1 MSMSVFNNDHNFG
14 HRSFRAGII
23 QGACAPALRGPIF
36 MINNSFRRF
45 ASVAALLGAATLAG
59 HAQSATDGAISG
71 TVTDAT
77 DAAIPGAQIQVHN
90 NGTGK
95 DVSLVTDANGFY
107 KAALLQP
114 GNYSVTITASGFNV
128 SKTDGIVVQ
137 LNQVTTVSPHLAIG
151 STAQTVEIS
160 ADAPVL
166 NFDSPV
172 YGGHLDTKEIENLPI
187 NGRRWSTLTLLTP
200 GVTADS
206 PNGFGLISFRAM
218 SPLMNNVQIDGIDDN
233 QGFYAEERGRTR
245 VGYSTSQVAVAEFQV
260 NTGVYAADLG
270 RAVGGVVNTVT
281 KSGTNNLHG
290 EVYFYDRDNSWGAYN
305 PYTTNTYY
313 DPASNTFSTQSYKPK
328 DWRKNWGFGV
338 GGPLIKDKLFWFY
351 AYDQYKRNFPGTGKA
366 GNPNLFFAA
375 PTSSQL
381 TTLQNRLGFATQAA
395 AAAAYNGGLQ
405 DLLGDLGP
413 VARNGNQVINTPKID
428 WQINQKHHVSF
439 LYHRLRW
446 DSPAGVQ
453 TQATN
458 TYAVDAFGNDFV
470 KLDYGMAKLDSLF
483 TSRLSN
489 QIRFGYGRELD
500 YETAQNPTQYTQQ
513 HLTPSSGT
521 PVEVSLGGSNG
532 FTLGSPYYGY
542 RFAYPDERKW
552 QIGDT
557 ASFIA
562 GKHSIR
568 FGTDILHNYDLQN
581 NLYHGNAQ
589 ISYSSY
595 LNYLSDILRP
605 AGSNG
610 TCDTARTGAGNLP
623 CYDSYDQGFGPT
635 TFDLATTDLAF
646 FVQDDWKVNPN
657 LTLNLGVRY
666 DYEMIPSP
674 YAALANPLFP
684 EVGNKFSDKNNI
696 APRLGFAWDPFGH
709 GTTVLRGG
717 YGIFFGRI
725 PNSILLNVYYNTGSK
740 QSQVQYTLN
749 NTTGPAIT
757 NVLTAPPTT
766 GASSAPNIQYFDKN
780 FQSPAAHEFDLAVQQ
795 ELGKANILS
804 VSYVG
809 TLGRQ
814 LPNFLNTNLNPNATY
829 TATYNVVPGSD
840 GTCGPLNC
848 GPITEKV
855 YANSQQTTPAGSPK
869 SVLLNPNFGA
879 TTKVVSNIN
888 SSYNALTFEIQNRTF
903 KRVTFDANYTWAHAL
918 DFNQNQSTNPTT
930 NSWLDPYANARA
942 NYGNS
947 NFNIPNR
954 FVGWAIVNV
963 PGTSRNTFYKYLTN
977 GWSLKPVFQAQ
988 SGFPYSLN
996 TNGNAPN
1003 QVFGSAANCASNGV
1017 GCYRPN
1023 GSGVSGTS
1031 VTYIPEL
1038 GRNSRQ
1044 YPRTMVLDLRA
1055 QKDFTFGE
1063 KYNLELIGEAFNLA
1077 NHQNV
1082 TQVNTTGYTFSGTN
1096 LQYNPAAGT
1105 PQNSNSNFAYS
1116 PRQVQLAIRLMF

>member
-1 MSMSVFNNDHNFG
+1 MKSAMRCVL
-14 HRSFRAGII
+14 AM
-23 QGACAPALRGPIF
+23 AVC
-36 MINNSFRRF
+36 
-45 ASVAALLGAATLAG
+45 LGAGTWG
-59 HAQSATDGAISG
+59 YGQSATDGAISG
-71 TVTDAT
+71 TVTDST
-77 DAAIPGAQIQVHN
+77 GAAIPNAKVDVHN
-90 NGTGK
+90 DGTGL
-95 DVSLVTDANGFY
+95 DIPLTADGTGFY
-107 KAALLQP
+107 KAGLLQP
-114 GNYSVTITASGFNV
+114 GNYTVTVTAPGFNS
-128 SKTDGIVVQ
+128 SKTSGIVVQ
-137 LNQVTTVSPHLAIG
+137 LNQVTAVNPKMEIG
-151 STAQTVEIS
+151 TASQTVEIT

-172 YGGHLDTKEIENLPI
+172 YGGHLNTKEVESLPI
-187 NGRRWSTLTLLTP
+187 NGRRWSSLTLLTP

-290 EVYFYDRDNSWGAYN
+290 EIYFYDRDNDWGAYN
-305 PYTTNTYY
+305 PYTNNTYY
-313 DPASNTFSTQSYKPK
+313 NAASNSFYTQPYKPK
-328 DWRKNWGFGV
+328 DWRKNWGFGM
-338 GGPLIKDKLFWFY
+338 GGPLIKDRLFWFY

-366 GNPNLFFAA
+366 GNPGLFFAP
-375 PTSSQL
+375 PTSNQL
-381 TTLQNRLGFATQAA
+381 ATLQSRLGLATQAD
-395 AAAAYNGGLQ
+395 AAAAYNQGLQ
-405 DLLGDLGP
+405 DLLNDLGP
-413 VARNGNQVINTPKID
+413 VARTGNQVINTPKLD
-428 WQINQKHHVSF
+428 WQINSKQHASF

-458 TYAVDAFGNDFV
+458 TYSVDAFGNDFV

-483 TSRLSN
+483 TPRLSN
-489 QIRFGYGRELD
+489 EIRYGYGRELD
-500 YETAQNPTQYTQQ
+500 DETAQKPTAYTTA
-513 HLTPSSGT
+513 HLTPASGI
-521 PVEVSLGGSNG
+521 PVEVALGGSNG

-542 RFAYPDERKW
+542 RLAYPDERKW
-552 QIGDT
+552 QVGDT
-557 ASFIA
+557 ATFIA

-581 NLYHGNAQ
+581 NLYHSNAQ

-595 LNYLSDILRP
+595 LNYISDILRP

-610 TCDTARTGAGNLP
+610 TCDSTRTSSGNLP
-623 CYDSYDQGFGPT
+623 CYDSYNQGFGPT

-646 FVQDDWKVNPN
+646 FVQDDWKLTPN
-657 LTLNLGVRY
+657 LTLNLGIRY
-666 DYEMIPSP
+666 DYEKVPPP
-674 YAALANPLFP
+674 YANLANTDFP
-684 EVGNKFSDKNNI
+684 QVNNTFSDKNNI
-696 APRLGFAWDPFGH
+696 APRLGFAWDPFGQ
-709 GTTVLRGG
+709 GKTVVRGG

-725 PNSILLNVYYNTGSK
+725 PNSILLNVHYNTGSK
-740 QSQVQYTLN
+740 ASQVQYSLT

-757 NVLTAPPTT
+757 NVLTAPPAT
-766 GASSAPNIQYFDKN
+766 AANSAPNIQYFDKN
-780 FQSPAAHEFDLAVQQ
+780 FQSPAAHEYDLAVQQ
-795 ELGKANILS
+795 DIGKANILS

-814 LPNFLNTNLNPNATY
+814 LPNFLNVNLNPNATF
-829 TATYNVVPGSD
+829 TATYNVVAGSD
-840 GTCGPLNC
+840 GTCGPLGC
-848 GPITEKV
+848 GPITTKV
-855 YANSQQTTPAGSPK
+855 YANSQQTTPTVGKTQGKAT
-869 SVLLNPNFGA
+869 SVLLNPDFGA
-879 TTKVVSNIN
+879 ITKVVSDIN
-888 SSYNALTFEIQNRTF
+888 SNYNALTFEIQNRTF
-903 KRVTFDANYTWAHAL
+903 KLVTFDANYTWAHAL

-930 NSWLDPYANARA
+930 NSWYDPYANARA

-963 PGTSRNTFYKYLTN
+963 PGSKRNTLLRYISD
-977 GWSLKPVFQAQ
+977 GWSLKPLFQAQ
-988 SGFPYSLN
+988 SGFPYSLL
-996 TNGNAPN
+996 TSGSAPN
-1003 QVFGSAANCASNGV
+1003 QVFGSAPNCQSDGV

-1023 GSGVSGTS
+1023 GTGLAGTS
-1031 VTYIPEL
+1031 VTYIPQL
-1038 GRNSRQ
+1038 GRNTRQ

-1055 QKDFTFGE
+1055 QKTFTIAD
-1063 KYNLELIGEAFNLA
+1063 KYDLQLIGETFNLA

-1082 TQVNTTGYTFSGTN
+1082 TQVNTTGYTFSGTS

-1105 PQNSNSNFAYS
+1105 AQNSNSNFAYS

>member
-1 MSMSVFNNDHNFG
+1 MKKMMM
-14 HRSFRAGII
+14 R
-23 QGACAPALRGPIF
+23 C
-36 MINNSFRRF
+36 
-45 ASVAALLGAATLAG
+45 ALLALMCLGARSSF
-59 HAQSATDGAISG
+59 AQSATDGAISG
-71 TVTDAT
+71 VITDST
-77 DAAIPGAQIQVHN
+77 DAAVPGAQIQVHN
-90 NGTGK
+90 DGTGA
-95 DVSLVTDANGFY
+95 DVSLTSDGNGYY

-114 GNYSVTITASGFNV
+114 GNYTVTVTAPGFNS
-128 SKTDGIVVQ
+128 SKTSNIVVQ
-137 LNQVTTVSPHLAIG
+137 LNQVTTVSAHLAIG
-151 STAQTVEIS
+151 STSQTVEIS

-172 YGGHLDTKEIENLPI
+172 YGGHLDTKEIESLPI
-187 NGRRWSTLTLLTP
+187 NGRRWSSLTLLTP

-206 PNGFGLISFRAM
+206 PSGFGLISFRAM

-281 KSGTNNLHG
+281 KSGTNTLHG
-290 EVYFYDRDNSWGAYN
+290 EVYFYDRDNAWGAYN

-313 DPASNTFSTQSYKPK
+313 NAASNTFTTSSYKPK

-366 GNPNLFFAA
+366 GNPALFFAA
-375 PTSSQL
+375 PTAAQIS
-381 TTLQNRLGFATQAA
+381 TLQARLGYSTSTA
-395 AAAAYNGGLQ
+395 AAAAYNSGLQ

-413 VARNGNQVINTPKID
+413 VLRNGNQVINTPKID
-428 WQINQKHHVSF
+428 WQISQKHHASI

-446 DSPAGVQ
+446 DSPGGVQ

-458 TYAVDAFGNDFV
+458 PYAVDSFGNDYV

-483 TSRLSN
+483 TPRLSN
-489 QIRFGYGRELD
+489 QIRYGYGRELN
-500 YETAQNPTQYTQQ
+500 YETAQKPTAYTLA
-513 HLTPSSGT
+513 HLTPSSGV
-521 PVEVSLGGSNG
+521 PVEIGLGGSNG

-542 RFAYPDERKW
+542 RPQYPDERKW

-557 ASFIA
+557 ATFIT

-581 NLYHGNAQ
+581 NLYRSNAQ
-589 ISYSSY
+589 MSYGSY
-595 LNYLSDILRP
+595 LNFISDILRP

-610 TCDTARTGAGNLP
+610 TCNTARTGAGNLP
-623 CYDSYDQGFGPT
+623 CYDSYNQGFGPT

-646 FVQDDWKVNPN
+646 FVQDDWKLTPK
-657 LTLNLGVRY
+657 LTLNLGIRY

-674 YAALANPLFP
+674 YANLANPLFP

-696 APRLGFAWDPFGH
+696 APRLGFAYDPFGE
-709 GTTVLRGG
+709 GKTVVRGG
-717 YGIFFGRI
+717 YGMFFGRI
-725 PNSILLNVYYNTGSK
+725 PNAMLLNVYYNTGSK
-740 QSQVQYTLN
+740 ASQVQYALN

-757 NVLTAPPTT
+757 NVLTTPPTT
-766 GASSAPNIQYFDKN
+766 GASSAPAIQYFDKN
-780 FQSPAAHEFDLAVQQ
+780 FQSPMAHEFDLAVQQ
-795 ELGKANILS
+795 DIGKANVLS

-809 TLGRQ
+809 SLGRE
-814 LPNFLNTNLNPNATY
+814 LPNFLNLNLNPNATY
-829 TATYNVVPGSD
+829 QATLNVIPATG
-840 GTCGPLNC
+840 GTTCGPLQC
-848 GPITEKV
+848 GQLTTKV
-855 YANSQQTTPAGSPK
+855 YASAQQTTAGGATVSA
-869 SVLLNPNFGA
+869 LINPNFGA

-888 SSYNALTFEIQNRTF
+888 SSYNALTFEIQNRTY

-930 NSWLDPYANARA
+930 NSWFDPYTNARA

-954 FVGWAIVNV
+954 LVAWAIVNI
-963 PGTSRNTFYKYLTN
+963 PGTSRNTFYKYLTD
-977 GWSLKPVFQAQ
+977 GWSVKPLFQAQ

-996 TNGNAPN
+996 TNSFVPN
-1003 QVFGSAANCASNGV
+1003 QVFGSAPGCATNGV
-1017 GCYRPN
+1017 GCYRSN
-1023 GSGVSGTS
+1023 GSGLSATG
-1031 VTYIPEL
+1031 VTYIPQL
-1038 GRNSRQ
+1038 GRNTRQ
-1044 YPRTMVLDLRA
+1044 YPRTMVVDMRA
-1055 QKDFTFGE
+1055 QKSFNFAE

-1082 TQVNTTGYTFSGTN
+1082 TSVNTTGYTFSGSN

-1105 PQNSNSNFAYS
+1105 PQNANSNFAYS
-1116 PRQVQLAIRLMF
+1116 PRQMQVAVRLVF

>member
-1 MSMSVFNNDHNFG
+1 MTIKNL
-14 HRSFRAGII
+14 R
-23 QGACAPALRGPIF
+23 QYALVG
-36 MINNSFRRF
+36 
-45 ASVAALLGAATLAG
+45 ALLGGICLSG
-59 HAQSATDGAISG
+59 RAQSATDGAISG
-71 TVTDAT
+71 TVTDTT
-77 DAAIPGAQIQVHN
+77 DAAVPGAQIHVHN
-90 NGTGK
+90 DGTGA
-95 DVSLVTDANGFY
+95 DVALTADGGGFY

-114 GNYSVTITASGFNV
+114 GTYTVTVTAQGFNV
-128 SKTDGIVVQ
+128 AKTSGIVVQ
-137 LNQVTTVSPHLAIG
+137 LNQVTTVSPHLSIG
-151 STAQTVEIS
+151 STSQTIEIS
-160 ADAPVL
+160 ADAPIL

-172 YGGHLDTKEIENLPI
+172 YGGHLDTKEIESLPI
-187 NGRRWSTLTLLTP
+187 NGRRWSSLTLLTP

-206 PNGFGLISFRAM
+206 PSGFGLISFRAM

-290 EVYFYDRDNSWGAYN
+290 EVYFYDRDNTWGAYN
-305 PYTTNTYY
+305 SYTTNTYY
-313 DPASNTFSTQSYKPK
+313 NASNNTFFTTPYKPK

-366 GNPNLFFAA
+366 TNPGVFFAS
-375 PTSSQL
+375 PTAAQL
-381 TTLQNRLGFATQAA
+381 STLQARLGYTTPAA
-395 AAAAYNGGLQ
+395 AATVYNNGLQ
-405 DLLGDLGP
+405 ALLGDLGTVP
-413 VARNGNQVINTPKID
+413 RTGNQVINTPKID
-428 WQINQKHHVSF
+428 WQISSKHHASF

-458 TYAVDAFGNDFV
+458 PYAIDSFGNDFV

-483 TSRLSN
+483 SPRLSN
-489 QIRFGYGRELD
+489 QLRYGYGRELNNQSAQTP
-500 YETAQNPTQYTQQ
+500 TAYTTQY
-513 HLTPSSGT
+513 LTPPSGI
-521 PVEVSLGGSNG
+521 PVEVSLDGVNG

-542 RFAYPDERKW
+542 RVAYPDERKW

-557 ASFIA
+557 ASYIA

-581 NLYHGNAQ
+581 NLYRSNAQ
-589 ISYSSY
+589 ISYATY

-605 AGSNG
+605 AGSKG
-610 TCDTARTGAGNLP
+610 TCNAARTGAGNLP
-623 CYDSYDQGFGPT
+623 CYENYNQGFGPT

-646 FVQDDWKVNPN
+646 FVQDDWKATPN
-657 LTLNLGVRY
+657 LTLNLGIRY

-696 APRLGFAWDPFGH
+696 APRLGFAYDPFGE
-709 GTTVLRGG
+709 GKTVVRGG

-725 PNSILLNVYYNTGSK
+725 PNSILLNVYYNTGSNA
-740 QSQVQYTLN
+740 SQVQYALTN
-749 NTTGPAIT
+749 STGPAI
-757 NVLTAPPTT
+757 NNALTSPPAT
-766 GASSAPNIQYFDKN
+766 GASSAPAIQYFDKN

-795 ELGKANILS
+795 DLGKANVLS

-814 LPNFLNTNLNPNATY
+814 LPNFLNVNLNPNAAF
-829 TATYNVVPGSD
+829 TATYNVTPGANGS
-840 GTCGPLNC
+840 CGPLGC
-848 GPITEKV
+848 GPITAKV
-855 YANSQQTTPAGSPK
+855 YANSQQTTAAGAAT
-869 SVLLNPNFGA
+869 SVLLNPNFGSI
-879 TTKVVSNIN
+879 TKVVSNIN
-888 SSYNALTFEIQNRTF
+888 SNYNALTFEIQNRTY
-903 KRVTFDANYTWAHAL
+903 KRITFDANYTWAHAL

-930 NSWLDPYANARA
+930 NNWYDPYANARI

-954 FVGWAIVNV
+954 FVGWAIIDI

-977 GWSLKPVFQAQ
+977 GWSLKPLFQAQ
-988 SGFPYSLN
+988 SGFPYSLASS
-996 TNGNAPN
+996 GNAPN
-1003 QVFGSAANCASNGV
+1003 QVFGSAAGCASDGV

-1023 GSGVSGTS
+1023 GSGLAGTS
-1031 VTYIPEL
+1031 VTYIPQL
-1038 GRNSRQ
+1038 GRNSYQ
-1044 YPRTMVLDLRA
+1044 YPRTMVMDLRA
-1055 QKDFTFGE
+1055 QKSFTFAE

-1082 TQVNTTGYTFSGTN
+1082 TAVNTTGYRFSGTS
-1096 LQYNPAAGT
+1096 LQYQANAGLAS
-1105 PQNSNSNFAYS
+1105 NSNSNFAYS